1 MAKSQKQ
8 RALSRER
15 LERMTETGSYSQQVT
30 QTPTP
35 ATTFDAAYARSSG
48 PEAALWDDR
57 GIMHWRLPTCSAR

>member
-1 MAKSQKQ
+1 
-8 RALSRER
+8 
-15 LERMTETGSYSQQVT
+15 MTETGSYSQQVT